1 MRISDWSSDVCS
13 SDLTDGQGMSPAQPG
28 GAARHRGDAAGLA
41 AGQDAAEVATGT
53 MGRGA
58 GRTGA
63 ARGHASSECT
73 RGGGRGQEPD
83 PRTTAPAPLQT
94 GTEHGKPDPGAGG
107 VEERIT
113 GQDKKR

>member
-1 MRISDWSSDVCS
+1 
-13 SDLTDGQGMSPAQPG
+13 MSPAQPG

-41 AGQDAAEVATGT
+41 DGQDAAEVATGT

-63 ARGHASSECT
+63 ARGHASRECT

-83 PRTTAPAPLQT
+83 PRHRVPARLQI
-94 GTEHGKPDPGAGG
+94 GPEHRS
-107 VEERIT
+107 EEHTSELQSLMRISYAVFCL
-113 GQDKKR
+113 KKKKKSTK